1 MFKEMFDLRPNIKFL
16 LNSNTLKLIDKSDLI
31 IAYDTSVVLES
42 LAMNKHVVIYDYI
55 ERVSYTNAIS
65 SHINHYLHFVKTR
78 KLC

>member
-31 IAYDTSVVLES
+31 IAYDTVLES

-65 SHINHYLHFVKTR
+65 SYKSLFTF
-78 KLC
+78 C